1 MVAWLSVFHGNRDSF
16 EQPWPLLD
24 PDSRVGYLQG
34 ITSFA
39 PKGPFMTRSPL
50 DRQRKIAGLTLLV
63 VLVAIGLWIWSPG
76 LPVIFGPSA
85 RASEIAEGREL
96 FEHEWE
102 PKDPLSHGD
111 GLGPVYNA
119 KSCASCHFQGGLG
132 GGGEVAHNATS
143 FEVNSR
149 PGDDQFHF
157 GTLHNFS
164 TTAAHRESLAALK
177 KTYPVIPGRTTG
189 SPHCPTV
196 VPDFDP
202 VRTQTVNPTALFG
215 AGWIDLISDKAILKN
230 KRGRQVDTIG
240 RELKLEFANVPVGR
254 VGTTDDGRVG
264 KFGWKGQFATLP
276 EFVAAAC
283 ANELGLGTP
292 TMAQAAPLS
301 APDYTSAPDLDK
313 KQFRALVAF
322 VKTLPKP
329 VENSAAEPTAEHG
342 KELFSSVG
350 CAACHVPNIGGV
362 KGVYSDFLL
371 YTLDDPSASGSV
383 EGYGP
388 PPKQLNLPERPE
400 QLAKPEEWKTPPL
413 WGVADS
419 APYFHDGASP
429 TLESAILRH
438 RGDAKLVTTK
448 YQELTKEDQTALVAF
463 LKTLKAPPDAAPLRN
478 PATTQLRR

>member
-1 MVAWLSVFHGNRDSF
+1 MR
-16 EQPWPLLD
+16 
-24 PDSRVGYLQG
+24 R
-34 ITSFA
+34 I
-39 PKGPFMTRSPL
+39 SP
-50 DRQRKIAGLTLLV
+50 DRQRQLAGATIVLV
-63 VLVAIGLWIWSPG
+63 VLGIGFWLWSPG

-85 RASEIAEGREL
+85 RASEIAQGREL

-157 GTLHNFS
+157 GNLHNFS
-164 TTAAHRESLAALK
+164 TIPAQRESLARIK
-177 KTYPVIPGRTTG
+177 KMYPAIPPQIVGTESCRM
-189 SPHCPTV
+189 TV
-196 VPDFDP
+196 PGFDP
-202 VRTQTVNPTALFG
+202 VHTQSVNPTALFG

-230 KRGRQVDTIG
+230 KRGRQVDVIG
-240 RELKLEFANVPVGR
+240 RELKLEFGNVPVGR
-254 VGTTDDGRVG
+254 VATTDDGRVG

-301 APDYTSAPDLDK
+301 TPDYTSPPDLDK

-322 VKTLPKP
+322 IKTLPKP
-329 VENSAAEPTAEHG
+329 VENSAAGPTAAHG
-342 KELFSSVG
+342 KELFNSVG
-350 CAACHVPNIGGV
+350 CAICHVPNMGGV

-371 YTLDDPSASGSV
+371 YTLDDPSIAI

-388 PPKQLNLPERPE
+388 PPK
-400 QLAKPEEWKTPPL
+400 
-413 WGVADS
+413 
-419 APYFHDGASP
+419 
-429 TLESAILRH
+429 
-438 RGDAKLVTTK
+438 
-448 YQELTKEDQTALVAF
+448 
-463 LKTLKAPPDAAPLRN
+463 
-478 PATTQLRR
+478 

>member
-1 MVAWLSVFHGNRDSF
+1 MRHMSLA
-16 EQPWPLLD
+16 
-24 PDSRVGYLQG
+24 
-34 ITSFA
+34 
-39 PKGPFMTRSPL
+39 
-50 DRQRKIAGLTLLV
+50 RQRQLAGAAIVLTLLG
-63 VLVAIGLWIWSPG
+63 IGLWLWSPG

-96 FEHEWE
+96 FEHEWQ

-111 GLGPVYNA
+111 GVGPVYNA
-119 KSCASCHFQGGLG
+119 KSCAGCHFQGGLG

-157 GTLHNFS
+157 GNLHTFS
-164 TTAAHRESLAALK
+164 TSPAHRESLAGLK
-177 KTYPVIPGRTTG
+177 QMYPVVPPQVVGTEGCRMTIPG
-189 SPHCPTV
+189 
-196 VPDFDP
+196 FDP
-202 VRTQTVNPTALFG
+202 VRTQSVNPTALFG

-230 KRGRQVDTIG
+230 KRSRQVNAIG
-240 RELKLEFANVPVGR
+240 RELKLEFGNVPVGR
-254 VGTTDDGRVG
+254 TATTEDGRLG

-301 APDYTSAPDLDK
+301 APGYTSPPDLDK

-329 VENSAAEPTAEHG
+329 VENPANEPTAAHG
-342 KELFSSVG
+342 KELFHSVG
-350 CAACHVPNIGGV
+350 CAICHVPNMGGV

-371 YTLDDPSASGSV
+371 YSLDDPSAAV

-400 QLAKPEEWKTPPL
+400 HLAKLEEWKTPAL

-438 RGDAKLVTTK
+438 QGDAKLVTGR
-448 YQELTKEDQTALVAF
+448 YQDLSKDDQTALVAF
-463 LKTLKAPPDAAPLRN
+463 LRTLKAPPDAVPLSN
-478 PATTQLRR
+478 PAVTQLRK